1 MKDKKVFISADDFRE
16 KSAFIGTY
24 DSAKALP
31 IKDSKEM
38 SCIYKAKIEELDRS
52 VSDIS
57 SAIAET
63 NSTLVSTISNI
74 DERISKIDEDTVDI
88 SAAVLN
94 VSSSVSELQESLES
108 AIVEIDGKISDLN
121 EIESTID
128 EVQNSVST
136 LSDSI
141 DSVLSSTEDTINA
154 ISELKDKAAIV
165 DFKLSSF
172 YQNFVRQNEDASLQN
187 LYVEREAGKIERSLA
202 EQISLLYGKKIY
214 GEEDTYTIDPSKY
227 FLLRYFGIDD
237 ESLIGVGDFNFSITV
252 SSLNEEQEY
261 SEEEFSIDN
270 GTISLEDMEDPSSS
284 IVKYSVD
291 SEHIPTFCIDRR
303 DISKISVYVQD
314 DVETYD
320 LIDREDE
327 SSEISS
333 FNEFVTVNQVE
344 EAASQKID
352 DKLSSIKEQIAS
364 IDFLSNDAASYE
376 NLDSLYERCDTI
388 LGILKS
394 L

>member
-1 MKDKKVFISADDFRE
+1 MKVMKDKKFFISASDFCA
-16 KSAFIGTY
+16 KSAFIGVY
-24 DSAKALP
+24 DAAKALP

-74 DERISKIDEDTVDI
+74 DEKISKID
-88 SAAVLN
+88 
-94 VSSSVSELQESLES
+94 
-108 AIVEIDGKISDLN
+108 K
-121 EIESTID
+121 
-128 EVQNSVST
+128 
-136 LSDSI
+136 
-141 DSVLSSTEDTINA
+141 DTISA

-165 DFKLSSF
+165 DFKLSGF
-172 YQNFVRQNEDASLQN
+172 YQNFVLQNENASLQN
-187 LYVEREAGKIERSLA
+187 LYIEGEAGKIERSLA

-227 FLLRYFGIDD
+227 FLLRYFGIND

-284 IVKYSVD
+284 IVKYSVA
-291 SEHIPTFCIDRR
+291 SEYIPTFCIDRR
-303 DISKISVYVQD
+303 DVSKISVYIQD

-320 LIDREDE
+320 LINREDE

-333 FNEFVTVNQVE
+333 FNEFVTADQVE

-352 DKLSSIKEQIAS
+352 DKFSSIKEQIAN
-364 IDFLSNDAASYE
+364 IDFLSNDATSYE
-376 NLDSLYERCDTI
+376 NLESLYERCDTI